1 LTIKHYRHTLE
12 YYMDK
17 NVIER
22 IYQTLM
28 DTKLKIDGTN
38 TKSPIKKYFINH
50 VLSQSPFEFKSKLL
64 EQNLF
69 SVSAYGSQLE
79 AFIKEI
85 ESYNFPR
92 NTNIIVHPLLPIN
105 CIDHLINLGMN
116 IVYTELDYNTLNFK
130 ANSLSANIKS
140 HNPALII
147 HFTINQLL
155 NELTS
160 FLNTNQNIE
169 ILVIDDS
176 KYFNQEFFRL
186 IDSSQSLKYIKFQDL
201 PIKSLILKDF
211 FDTTTP
217 IDKVYF
223 ALDISPEL
231 MVHTIN
237 KAPILI
243 DNDIINTMVY
253 KLDSIYNLGMVNK
266 VKNSFLFNTKNIQ
279 KTANIQDS
287 IEMNLNKISDKN
299 IDDFWFYIYN
309 IIEDGNT
316 VYSNQLKSNLE
327 KLFARKKSC
336 LELIHRLNLP
346 INQPK
351 DYLIR
356 DSTALQISSE
366 DIDQMYQILFS
377 SGYQFYRLPTMHNT
391 MYGHLTQE
399 ERKIINSTLITLL

>member
-1 LTIKHYRHTLE
+1 
-12 YYMDK
+12 MDK

-116 IVYTELDYNTLNFK
+116 IVYTELDYNTLNFN
-130 ANSLSANIKS
+130 ASSLSANIKS
-140 HNPALII
+140 YNPALII

-160 FLNTNQNIE
+160 LLNLNQNIE
-169 ILVIDDS
+169 ILVVDDS

-201 PIKSLILKDF
+201 PIKSLILTDVF
-211 FDTTTP
+211 NIATP

-279 KTANIQDS
+279 KSTNIQDS

-316 VYSNQLKSNLE
+316 IYSNQLKANLE

-356 DSTALQISSE
+356 DSTALQIYSE
-366 DIDQMYQILFS
+366 DINQMYQILLS
-377 SGYQFYRLPTMHNT
+377 SGYQFYRLPTMHNS
-391 MYGHLTQE
+391 MYGYQTQE